1 MLMNRLVL
9 ALIPAR
15 RGSKG
20 LPGKNRALLLGR
32 PLVDYTLEAAIQ
44 APSIDETWLSSD
56 DEDILAWGETKCG
69 VRTLRRP
76 EVPSSDTASAMDV
89 VDHWLSVLPAHVKA
103 KDPLLVYLQ
112 PTSPLRTA
120 SHIEQGMALL
130 ASAKAS
136 CLLSVVEMDK
146 SPFKAFRT
154 DEQGRLQSLFDEKLS
169 NQRRQ
174 DLPKVYLPNGAIY
187 VFGLSDYQHRG
198 GFPSNGSLSFEMS
211 REDSTDIDR
220 QSDLDAV
227 RRILEKRNG

>member
-15 RGSKG
+15 KGSKG

-32 PLVDYTLEAAIQ
+32 PLLDYTLDAAIG
-44 APSIDETWLSSD
+44 ARSIDETWLSSD
-56 DEDILAWGETKCG
+56 DDEILSLGARRG

-76 EVPSSDTASAMDV
+76 DSFASDTASAMDV
-89 VDHWLSVLPAHVKA
+89 VDHWLSVLPDHIKA
-103 KDPLLVYLQ
+103 QDPLLVYLQ

-120 SHIEQGMALL
+120 GHIEQSLTLL
-130 ASAKAS
+130 EASKAS

-146 SPFKAFRT
+146 SPYKAFKA
-154 DEQGRLQSLFDEKLS
+154 DENGRLQSLFDERLS

-187 VFGLSDYQHRG
+187 IFGLSDYLNRG

-211 REDSTDIDR
+211 RDDSTDIDD
-220 QSDLDAV
+220 QSDMDKV
-227 RRILEKRNG
+227 QRILEKRHG